1 MSQENVELVRRA
13 IEAWNRGDL
22 DAILTT
28 LHPDL
33 EYVTTGLFPGL
44 DPVYHG
50 HDGFKRFWQDFRETW
65 ESLSIEVHELR
76 DAGERVLFHLTFNA
90 RGRDGVE
97 VRRQVACVVAFRDG
111 LDVRHE
117 NYGDW
122 TTALEAVGLSEQDA
136 HADS

>member
-22 DAILTT
+22 DAILAT

-33 EYVTTGLFPGL
+33 EYVTTGVFPDL

-50 HDGFKRFWQDFRETW
+50 HDGFRRFWQDFREIW
-65 ESLSIEVHELR
+65 ESLSIEIHELR
-76 DAGERVLFHLTFNA
+76 DCGERVLLLMTFNG

-97 VRRQVACVVAFRDG
+97 VRRQVASVVAFRDG

-122 TTALEAVGLSEQDA
+122 TTALEAVGLSE
-136 HADS
+136 